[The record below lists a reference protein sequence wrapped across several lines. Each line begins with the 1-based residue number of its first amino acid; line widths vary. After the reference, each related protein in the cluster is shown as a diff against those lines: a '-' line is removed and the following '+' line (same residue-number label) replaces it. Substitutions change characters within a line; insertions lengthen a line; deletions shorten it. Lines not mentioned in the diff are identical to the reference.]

1 MKARITED
9 CIACGRCVEIC
20 PEVFEMGEDIA
31 QVTVDQIPKEF
42 ENATQQAAD
51 ECPTSAIIVER

>member
-1 MKARITED
+1 MKARVTED

-31 QVTVDQIPKEF
+31 HVKVDKISEEF
-42 ENATQQAAD
+42 EEATREAAD
-51 ECPTSAIIVER
+51 ECPTSAIVVER